1 MKPAIVAQVQFPY
14 NNNNIRGGDLVN
26 YFLFN
31 EYTMV
36 DIPILKAAREAP
48 KAITMDSITL
58 NSKLKIGLALGSG
71 SSRGW
76 AHIGV
81 IRALTELGVAPDIIS
96 GTSVG
101 ALVGASYVA
110 NNIEKLETWAC
121 SLTKYEEAKFFDINA
136 SLNGFVDIKKFHR
149 FLNDNV
155 ADDDALIEDYEKKF
169 ASVATDLDSGR
180 EVWLMKG
187 SLVQAVWAS
196 ISMPGLFPAI
206 KNNNRWLVD
215 GGLVNPVPVSACRAL
230 GADIIIAVNLNG
242 DIVGKHRKDPSDTLK
257 KNNGVAGKLTDLV
270 REYGKSLFPDKKNN
284 QSPPGLL
291 DAIAGSVNITQDRI
305 TRSRLAG
312 DPPDIILSPK
322 LSHIGLLE
330 IYRAREAITEGEKCV
345 NRLIPEITHVL
356 ESA

>member
-1 MKPAIVAQVQFPY
+1 MD
-14 NNNNIRGGDLVN
+14 NIAV
-26 YFLFN
+26 
-31 EYTMV
+31 
-36 DIPILKAAREAP
+36 
-48 KAITMDSITL
+48 

-81 IRALTELGVAPDIIS
+81 IRSLTALGVSPDIIC

-101 ALVGASYVA
+101 ALVGASYVSG
-110 NNIEKLETWAC
+110 NIEKLEQWAC
-121 SLTKYEEAKFFDINA
+121 SMTKYEEAKFFDINA
-136 SLNGFVDIKKFHR
+136 SLNGFVDIKRFHR

-155 ADDDALIEDYEKKF
+155 ASDDALIEDYEKKF
-169 ASVATDLDSGR
+169 AAVATDLDSGR

-187 SLVQAVWAS
+187 SLVQAVWSS

-230 GADIIIAVNLNG
+230 GADIVIAVNLNG
-242 DIVGKHRKDPSDTLK
+242 DIVGKHRRAPKEVIK
-257 KNNGVAGKLTDLV
+257 KSNGVTGKLTDLV
-270 REYGKSLFPDKKNN
+270 REYGESLFSDVKDD
-284 QSPPGLL
+284 QTAPGLL
-291 DAIAGSVNITQDRI
+291 DALAGSVNITQDRI